1 MARFWDPS
9 WCVKVSSAILA
20 EARSR
25 LESDAGKVVTAE
37 YWSPISLAEKNE
49 REQGVRNQ
57 EMYNLGFASLSHVL
71 A

>member
-1 MARFWDPS
+1 M
-9 WCVKVSSAILA
+9 
-20 EARSR
+20 
-25 LESDAGKVVTAE
+25 ESDAGKVVTAE